1 MGYWCVVLFAG
12 FVLYSGL
19 SDLSSHIDL
28 RQRRAADQQAREVM
42 DYIDEVNQWIYR
54 HPGQTTESMS
64 QLYKSGLQKKISV
77 ISTNRNIY
85 VWMPDQ
91 DSLFSALL
99 NASGGSLLLA
109 RRQQGQAINS
119 LGDVID
125 SQPPQVIPDG
135 SLLFIFRN

>member
-1 MGYWCVVLFAG
+1 
-12 FVLYSGL
+12 
-19 SDLSSHIDL
+19 
-28 RQRRAADQQAREVM
+28 M